1 MKNKI
6 NALLLSLLIVISMIS
21 NVFAYTQETGK
32 ATPYYAH
39 PVTGAIED
47 PGNNPGIG
55 QGMTENVL
63 SPQAL
68 LETTDDG
75 RMFLSVRYN
84 LANYIKNE
92 SFAVQNYGDE
102 DFYSVAAEITGQT
115 EETRDYRF
123 EIPSKN
129 VVVRATFFVGPMG
142 RDVIFYYTIS
152 DFVEGNTD
160 FATLKNTGTT
170 SSEGKSQG
178 AVIEEVEENGDTSQE
193 ISTPQSTMPNMEGL
207 TPVENNVQVGQ
218 ILGPQSEGEKIE
230 QKIVNSKMSAGDLGY
245 SHGLLTKDS
254 PIIKKLYYSE
264 DSEGEEESKEKTQ
277 PGKITMAFI
286 YGLIA
291 LAVVMTSALLITA
304 IMSFVYKGKV
314 EEELN
319 QKRSEVYED

>member
-1 MKNKI
+1 MKRKI
-6 NALLLSLLIVISMIS
+6 NNLLLIFIVFINLLDFT
-21 NVFAYTQETGK
+21 FAYSQETGK

-68 LETTDDG
+68 VETTDDG
-75 RMFLSVRYN
+75 RIFLSVRYN

-92 SFAVQNYGDE
+92 TFAVQNYGE
-102 DFYSVAAEITGQT
+102 EGFYSVSAEVTAKT

-152 DFVEGNTD
+152 DLVEGNTD
-160 FATLKNTGTT
+160 FVPLKGSNSYETMDTG
-170 SSEGKSQG
+170 SEVSEEVELQEENGKSQ
-178 AVIEEVEENGDTSQE
+178 
-193 ISTPQSTMPNMEGL
+193 STIPNLEGL
-207 TPVENNVQVGQ
+207 KQVENNVKVGETIQ
-218 ILGPQSEGEKIE
+218 AKQGEKVE
-230 QKIVNSKMSAGDLGY
+230 EKVVNSKFSAGDLGY

-254 PIIKKLYYSE
+254 EIIKKIYYSDE
-264 DSEGEEESKEKTQ
+264 NKDDKEKEKTKL
-277 PGKITMAFI
+277 GKITLSFI
-286 YGLIA
+286 YGLIGLLVILTA
-291 LAVVMTSALLITA
+291 VFLVLAIFSYI
-304 IMSFVYKGKV
+304 YKNKV
-314 EEELN
+314 EEELEE
-319 QKRSEVYED
+319 KRRNTYE

>member
-1 MKNKI
+1 MKNKMK
-6 NALLLSLLIVISMIS
+6 ALLLSLLIIISMIS
-21 NVFAYTQETGK
+21 NVFAYTQEIGK

-68 LETTDDG
+68 IETTDDG

-92 SFAVQNYGDE
+92 SFAVQNYGEE

-129 VVVRATFFVGPMG
+129 IVVRATFFVGPMG

-178 AVIEEVEENGDTSQE
+178 AVIEEVEETGSSQE
-193 ISTPQSTMPNMEGL
+193 VNVSQSPLPNMEGL

-264 DSEGEEESKEKTQ
+264 DSKGEEESKEKTQ
-277 PGKITMAFI
+277 PGKITMACI

>member
-1 MKNKI
+1 MRNKMTAFI
-6 NALLLSLLIVISMIS
+6 LSLIIGISIVS
-21 NVFAYTQETGK
+21 NVYAYTQEIGK

-68 LETTDDG
+68 IETTEDG
-75 RMFLSVRYN
+75 RIFLTVRYN

-129 VVVRATFFVGPMG
+129 IVVRATFFVGPMG

-160 FATLKNTGTT
+160 FATLENVNSSSAGGTNET
-170 SSEGKSQG
+170 
-178 AVIEEVEENGDTSQE
+178 VESNQE
-193 ISTPQSTMPNMEGL
+193 TQINNVQPKEASVSQSTMPKLEGL
-207 TPVENNVQVGQ
+207 KPVENNSQVGQ
-218 ILGPQSEGEKIE
+218 VLGPQTEGEKIE
-230 QKIVNSKMSAGDLGY
+230 QHVVNSKLSAGDLGY

-254 PIIKKLYYSE
+254 EIIKKLYYSE
-264 DSEGEEESKEKTQ
+264 DNKEETKERTK
-277 PGKITMAFI
+277 PGKITMACI
-286 YGLIA
+286 YGLVGLLVI
-291 LAVVMTSALLITA
+291 MTSALLIMA
-304 IMSFVYKGKV
+304 ILSFIYKAKV

-319 QKRSEVYED
+319 QKRSETYED

>member
-1 MKNKI
+1 MKNKMK
-6 NALLLSLLIVISMIS
+6 ALLLSLLIIISMIS
-21 NVFAYTQETGK
+21 NVFAYTQEIGK

-68 LETTDDG
+68 IETTDDG
-75 RMFLSVRYN
+75 RIFLSVRYN
-84 LANYIKNE
+84 LAKYIKNE
-92 SFAVQNYGDE
+92 SFAVQNYGEE

-129 VVVRATFFVGPMG
+129 IVVRATFFVGPMG

-178 AVIEEVEENGDTSQE
+178 AVIEEVEETGSSQE
-193 ISTPQSTMPNMEGL
+193 VNVSQSPLPNMEGF

-264 DSEGEEESKEKTQ
+264 DSKGEEESKGKTE
-277 PGKITMAFI
+277 PGKITMACI

-291 LAVVMTSALLITA
+291 LAVIMTSALLITVV
-304 IMSFVYKGKV
+304 MSFIYKAKV

-319 QKRSEVYED
+319 QKRSETYED